1 MALENADQQVLKQLA
16 QWIQNGHS
24 SWLCT
29 VVKTWGSSPRPVG
42 SLLACNDE
50 GHLVGSLSGGC
61 IEEDLLE
68 KLQVGEM
75 ATTAPEVLIYGV
87 SQAET
92 ERFGLPC
99 GGQLHVVIEPFRDT
113 THLKAL
119 ETMVNRIEQRQCIE
133 RRLDIATG
141 DFSLTETERFRHL
154 HFEGSFSNATEAGE
168 KTLTQTFGPRYQL
181 FLIGCGQ
188 VSQYL
193 AEMAKALDYQVV
205 VCDPRAN
212 LMEQWPVEGVQLIT
226 SYPDDA
232 IRDQATDAFS
242 AIIALTHDP
251 RIDDMGLMEAL
262 NTDAYFIGAMG
273 STRTSANRRERLKSL
288 DISDEAISRLHA
300 PVGLPIGSKTPAE
313 IAVAILAQLTALRST
328 AGHTLQADF
337 RAVS

>member
-1 MALENADQQVLKQLA
+1 
-16 QWIQNGHS
+16 
-24 SWLCT
+24 
-29 VVKTWGSSPRPVG
+29 
-42 SLLACNDE
+42 
-50 GHLVGSLSGGC
+50 LSGGC

-68 KLQVGEM
+68 KLQRGEM
-75 ATTAPEVLIYGV
+75 ANAGPEVLVYGV

-99 GGQLHVVIEPFRDT
+99 GGQLHVVIEPFVDQRHLDT
-113 THLKAL
+113 LRVIT
-119 ETMVNRIEQRQCIE
+119 ERIEQRACIE
-133 RRLDIATG
+133 RSLDITTG
-141 DFSLTETERFRHL
+141 DMTLSETERFRHL
-154 HFEGSFSNATEAGE
+154 HFEGAFDNTPGE
-168 KTLTQTFGPRYQL
+168 KTLRQTFGPRYQL

-232 IRDQATDAFS
+232 IRAQATDSFS

-262 NTDAYFIGAMG
+262 TTDAYFIGAMG
-273 STRTSANRRERLKSL
+273 SMKTSENRKARLKEL
-288 DISDEAISRLHA
+288 DISDDLIARLHA

-313 IAVAILAQLTALRST
+313 IAIAILAQLTALRST
-328 AGHTLQADF
+328 AGNTVQADF
-337 RAVS
+337 RAVG

>member
-1 MALENADQQVLKQLA
+1 MENADQQVLKQLT
-16 QWIQNGHS
+16 QWVSEGRP

-29 VVKTWGSSPRPVG
+29 VVKTWGSSPRPIG
-42 SLLACNDE
+42 SLLACNSD
-50 GHLVGSLSGGC
+50 GQIAGSLSGGC

-68 KLQVGEM
+68 KLQRGEM
-75 ATTAPEVLIYGV
+75 ANACPEVLVYGV

-99 GGQLHVVIEPFRDT
+99 GGQLHVVIEPFVDQRHLDT
-113 THLKAL
+113 LRAIT
-119 ETMVNRIEQRQCIE
+119 ERIEQRACIE
-133 RRLDIATG
+133 RSLDIVTG
-141 DFSLTETERFRHL
+141 DMTLTETERVRLLQFD
-154 HFEGSFSNATEAGE
+154 GACDNTPGV
-168 KTLTQTFGPRYQL
+168 KTVRQTFGPRYQL

-212 LMEQWPVEGVQLIT
+212 LMAQWPVEGVQLIT

-232 IRDQATDAFS
+232 IRAQATDSFS

-262 NTDAYFIGAMG
+262 TTDAYFIGAMG
-273 STRTSANRRERLKSL
+273 STKTSENRKARLKEL
-288 DISDEAISRLHA
+288 DISDDLIARLHA

-313 IAVAILAQLTALRST
+313 IAIAILAQLTALRST
-328 AGHTLQADF
+328 AGNTVQADF
-337 RAVS
+337 RAVG

>member
-1 MALENADQQVLKQLA
+1 MAMENADQQVLKQLT
-16 QWIQNGHS
+16 QWVLEGRP

-29 VVKTWGSSPRPVG
+29 VVKTWGSSPRPIG
-42 SLLACNDE
+42 SLLACNSE
-50 GHLVGSLSGGC
+50 GQIAGSLSGGC

-68 KLQVGEM
+68 KLQRGEM
-75 ATTAPEVLIYGV
+75 ANACPEVLVYGV

-99 GGQLHVVIEPFRDT
+99 GGQLHVVIEPFVDQHHLDT
-113 THLKAL
+113 LQAIT
-119 ETMVNRIEQRQCIE
+119 ERIEQRACIE
-133 RRLDIATG
+133 RTLDIATG
-141 DFSLTETERFRHL
+141 DMTLTETERFRHL
-154 HFEGSFSNATEAGE
+154 QFDGTFDNTPGK
-168 KTLTQTFGPRYQL
+168 KTLHQTFGPRHQL

-212 LMEQWPVEGVQLIT
+212 LMAQWPVEGVQLIT

-232 IRDQATDAFS
+232 IRAQATDSFS

-262 NTDAYFIGAMG
+262 TTDAYFIGAMG
-273 STRTSANRRERLKSL
+273 STKTSENRKARLKQL
-288 DISDEAISRLHA
+288 DISDDLIARLHA

-313 IAVAILAQLTALRST
+313 IAIAILAQLTALRST
-328 AGHTLQADF
+328 AGNTVQADF
-337 RAVS
+337 RAVG

>member
-1 MALENADQQVLKQLA
+1 MAMENADQQVLKQLT
-16 QWIQNGHS
+16 QWVLEGRP

-29 VVKTWGSSPRPVG
+29 VVKTWGSSPRPIG
-42 SLLACNDE
+42 SLLACNSE
-50 GHLVGSLSGGC
+50 GQIAGSLSGGC

-68 KLQVGEM
+68 KLQRGEM
-75 ATTAPEVLIYGV
+75 ANAGPEVLVYGV

-99 GGQLHVVIEPFRDT
+99 GGQLHVVIEPFVDQRHLDT
-113 THLKAL
+113 LRAIT
-119 ETMVNRIEQRQCIE
+119 ERIEQRACIE
-133 RRLDIATG
+133 RTLDIATG
-141 DFSLTETERFRHL
+141 DMTLTETERFRHL
-154 HFEGSFSNATEAGE
+154 QFDGAFDNTPGK
-168 KTLTQTFGPRYQL
+168 KTLHQTFGPRHQL

-232 IRDQATDAFS
+232 IRAQATDSFS

-262 NTDAYFIGAMG
+262 TTDAYFIGAMG
-273 STRTSANRRERLKSL
+273 STKTSENRKARLKQL
-288 DISDEAISRLHA
+288 DISDDLIARLHA

-313 IAVAILAQLTALRST
+313 IAIAILAQLTALRST
-328 AGHTLQADF
+328 AGNTVQADF
-337 RAVS
+337 RAVG

>member
-1 MALENADQQVLKQLA
+1 MAMENADQQVLKQLT
-16 QWIQNGHS
+16 QWVSEGLP

-29 VVKTWGSSPRPVG
+29 VVKTWGSSPRPIG
-42 SLLACNDE
+42 SLLACNRD
-50 GHLVGSLSGGC
+50 GHIAGSLSGGC

-68 KLQVGEM
+68 KLQRGEM
-75 ATTAPEVLIYGV
+75 ASSGPEVLVYGV

-99 GGQLHVVIEPFRDT
+99 GGQLHVVIEPFIDRRHVDT
-113 THLKAL
+113 LRAIT
-119 ETMVNRIEQRQCIE
+119 ERIEQRACIA
-133 RRLDIATG
+133 RSLNIATG
-141 DFSLTETERFRHL
+141 DMTLTETERFQHL
-154 HFEGSFSNATEAGE
+154 RFEGEFNNTPGT

-232 IRDQATDAFS
+232 IRAQATDSFS

-262 NTDAYFIGAMG
+262 TTDAYFIGAMG
-273 STRTSANRRERLKSL
+273 SSRTSENRKERLKAL
-288 DISDEAISRLHA
+288 DISDDLIARLHA

-313 IAVAILAQLTALRST
+313 IAIAILAQLTALRST
-328 AGHTLQADF
+328 AGNTVQADF
-337 RAVS
+337 RAAL

>member
-1 MALENADQQVLKQLA
+1 MAMENADQQVLKQLT
-16 QWIQNGHS
+16 QWVSEGRP

-29 VVKTWGSSPRPVG
+29 VVKTWGSSPRPIG
-42 SLLACNDE
+42 SLLACNSE
-50 GHLVGSLSGGC
+50 GQIAGSLSGGC

-68 KLQVGEM
+68 KLQRGEM
-75 ATTAPEVLIYGV
+75 ANAGPEVLVYGV

-99 GGQLHVVIEPFRDT
+99 GGQLHVVIEPFVDQHHLDT
-113 THLKAL
+113 LRAIT
-119 ETMVNRIEQRQCIE
+119 ERIEQRACIE
-133 RRLDIATG
+133 RSLDITTG
-141 DFSLTETERFRHL
+141 DMTLSETERFRHL
-154 HFEGSFSNATEAGE
+154 HYDGAFDNTSGE
-168 KTLTQTFGPRYQL
+168 KTLRQTFGPRYQL

-232 IRDQATDAFS
+232 IRAQATDSFS

-262 NTDAYFIGAMG
+262 TTDAYFIGAMG
-273 STRTSANRRERLKSL
+273 STKTSENRKARLKEL
-288 DISDEAISRLHA
+288 DISDDLIARLHA

-313 IAVAILAQLTALRST
+313 IAIAILAQLTALRST
-328 AGHTLQADF
+328 AGNTVQADF
-337 RAVS
+337 RAVG

>member
-1 MALENADQQVLKQLA
+1 MAMENADQQVLKQLT
-16 QWIQNGHS
+16 QWVSEGLP

-29 VVKTWGSSPRPVG
+29 VVKTWGSSPRPIG
-42 SLLACNDE
+42 SLLACNRD
-50 GHLVGSLSGGC
+50 GHIAGSLSGGC

-68 KLQVGEM
+68 KLQRGEM
-75 ATTAPEVLIYGV
+75 ASSGPEVLVYGV

-99 GGQLHVVIEPFRDT
+99 GGQLHVVIEPFIDRRHLDT
-113 THLKAL
+113 LRAIT
-119 ETMVNRIEQRQCIE
+119 ERIEQRACIA
-133 RRLDIATG
+133 RSLNIATG
-141 DFSLTETERFRHL
+141 DMILTETERFQHL
-154 HFEGSFSNATEAGE
+154 RFEGEFNNTPGT

-232 IRDQATDAFS
+232 IRAQATDSFS

-262 NTDAYFIGAMG
+262 TTDAYFIGAMG
-273 STRTSANRRERLKSL
+273 SSRTSENRKERLKAL
-288 DISDEAISRLHA
+288 DISDDLIARLHA

-313 IAVAILAQLTALRST
+313 IAIAILAQLTALRST
-328 AGHTLQADF
+328 AGNTVQADF
-337 RAVS
+337 RAAL

>member
-1 MALENADQQVLKQLA
+1 MAMENADQQVLKQLT
-16 QWIQNGHS
+16 QWVAEGRP

-29 VVKTWGSSPRPVG
+29 VVKTWGSSPRPIG
-42 SLLACNDE
+42 SLLACNSE
-50 GHLVGSLSGGC
+50 GHIAGSLSGGC

-68 KLQVGEM
+68 KLQRGLM
-75 ATTAPEVLIYGV
+75 ATSGPEVLVYGV

-99 GGQLHVVIEPFRDT
+99 GGQLHVVIEPFVDHR
-113 THLKAL
+113 HLRTL
-119 ETMVNRIEQRQCIE
+119 QSITERIEQRACIE
-133 RRLDIATG
+133 RSLDLATG
-141 DFSLTETERFRHL
+141 DMTVIETERFRHL
-154 HFEGSFSNATEAGE
+154 HFEGAFDNTPGE
-168 KTLTQTFGPRYQL
+168 KTLRQTFGPRYQL

-232 IRDQATDAFS
+232 IRAQATDSFS

-262 NTDAYFIGAMG
+262 TTDAYFIGAMG
-273 STRTSANRRERLKSL
+273 STKTSENRKERLKAL
-288 DISDEAISRLHA
+288 DISDDLIARLHA

-313 IAVAILAQLTALRST
+313 IAIAILAQLTALRST
-328 AGHTLQADF
+328 AGNTVQADF
-337 RAVS
+337 RAAG